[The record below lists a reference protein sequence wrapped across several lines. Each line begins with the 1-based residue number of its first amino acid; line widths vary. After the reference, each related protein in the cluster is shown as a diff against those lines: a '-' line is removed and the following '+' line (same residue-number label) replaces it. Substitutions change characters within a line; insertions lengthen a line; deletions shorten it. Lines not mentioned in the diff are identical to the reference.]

1 MKIDGYKVANLND
14 FDALGVPQAYYE
26 LNFQYLG
33 KMSMMI
39 CKWIDYGVLING
51 ELLFPGING
60 VNPYVSKKNA
70 VWIDDDRNV
79 WWGEL
84 PDED

>member
-39 CKWIDYGVLING
+39 VNG
-51 ELLFPGING
+51 
-60 VNPYVSKKNA
+60 
-70 VWIDDDRNV
+70 
-79 WWGEL
+79 
-84 PDED
+84 